1 MTTKSYDYVSDPKL
15 SGLPLALRQRMVA
28 VQQARIDAG
37 HTASNGVTY
46 RTLEKKQWID
56 DLIAWQ
62 QSGRSAEGRTAL
74 ETREADLRERG
85 LF

>member
-1 MTTKSYDYVSDPKL
+1 MTTQAFDYVADPKL
-15 SGLPLALRQRMVA
+15 ACLPLALRQRMVS
-28 VQQARIDAG
+28 VQQSRIDAG

-62 QSGRSAEGRTAL
+62 QSGRSADGRTAL
-74 ETREADLRERG
+74 EAREETLRAEG

>member
-1 MTTKSYDYVSDPKL
+1 MTQAFDYASDPKL
-15 SGLPLALRQRMVA
+15 ACLPLALRQRMTS

-46 RTLEKKQWID
+46 RTIEKKQWVD
-56 DLIAWQ
+56 DLIVWQ
-62 QSGRSAEGRTAL
+62 QSGRSAEGRATL
-74 ETREADLRERG
+74 EAREATLREGG